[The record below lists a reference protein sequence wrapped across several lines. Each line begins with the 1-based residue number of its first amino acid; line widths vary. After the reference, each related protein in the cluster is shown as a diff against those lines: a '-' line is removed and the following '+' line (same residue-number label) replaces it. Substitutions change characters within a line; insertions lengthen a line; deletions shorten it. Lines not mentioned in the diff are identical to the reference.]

1 MISIIAVDIV
11 AAAFGAG
18 SALVMARL
26 KGLR

>member
-1 MISIIAVDIV
+1 MIAIITIDIA